1 MFQILALQAVVIM
14 CGTAAF
20 VASLR
25 FALRYLELRA
35 SRPAQTDVALLAR
48 LDSIERIVET
58 TAIEVERVAEA
69 NRFMARLLAERT
81 SAGEPARRPERVV
94 TPH

>member
-1 MFQILALQAVVIM
+1 MFQILALQALVII
-14 CGTAAF
+14 CGTSAF
-20 VASLR
+20 VASLK
-25 FALRYLELRA
+25 FVLRYLELRA
-35 SRPAQTDVALLAR
+35 SRPAPTDVALLAR

-69 NRFMARLLAERT
+69 NRFMARLLADRT
-81 SAGEPARRPERVV
+81 GPGEPARRPERVI